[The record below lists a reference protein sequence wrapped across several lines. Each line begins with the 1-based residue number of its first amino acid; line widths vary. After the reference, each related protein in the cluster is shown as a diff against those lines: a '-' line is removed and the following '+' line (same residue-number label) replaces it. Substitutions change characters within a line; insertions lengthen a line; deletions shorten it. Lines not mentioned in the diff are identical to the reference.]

1 MRHFQQCL
9 IAFFL
14 LITGL
19 SICSAHEGRPV
30 YLQLKQTQAKEYLL
44 QWKIPPVMPDE
55 NIPHIDLKDDS
66 CSLYAGENTTRLMGK
81 KAYQCESENP
91 NIALTLK
98 YPVGNP
104 GLSTLVIF
112 QRLEGNTSEIF
123 AGPEQQIIHLPEK
136 ASFFGVA
143 RQYLTAG
150 IKHIL
155 AGYDHLL
162 FVLCLLVISGTL
174 RRIMIT
180 ITGFTLA
187 HSVTLAL
194 ASFDIIRLP
203 IPFVETLI
211 ALSILL
217 LAAEIIKNKRHT
229 LAWRYPIGM
238 ATVFG
243 LLHGFGFAS
252 VLGELNLPQTM
263 KLNALVFFNIG
274 VELGQLIFSS
284 VVLFLTISFKR
295 TMIDIRMQY
304 TLISRTGIYFVG
316 VLSAYWLIERCLGI
330 FYKILLVI

>member
-1 MRHFQQCL
+1 MKNFQQVL
-9 IAFFL
+9 IVIFL
-14 LITGL
+14 LIADFST
-19 SICSAHEGRPV
+19 CSAHEGRPV
-30 YLQLKQTQAKEYLL
+30 YLQLKQTRAKEYLL

-55 NIPHIDLKDDS
+55 NIPQIDLKGDA
-66 CSLYAGENTTRLMGK
+66 CSLYAGENTARLMGK

-91 NIALTLK
+91 NIALILN
-98 YPVGNP
+98 YPVDNP

-112 QRLEGNTSEIF
+112 QRLDGNTSETF
-123 AGPEQQIIHLPEK
+123 TGPEQQTIHLPEK

-143 RQYLTAG
+143 RQYLSAG

-187 HSVTLAL
+187 HSITLAL
-194 ASFDIIRLP
+194 ATFDIIRLP

-217 LAAEIIKNKRHT
+217 LAAEIVKNKRQT
-229 LAWRYPIGM
+229 LAWRYPICM

-274 VELGQLIFSS
+274 VEAGQLVFSF
-284 VVLFLTISFKR
+284 FLLLLAISFKR
-295 TMIDIRMQY
+295 VMMNVHAQY

-316 VLSAYWLIERCLGI
+316 VLSAYWLIQRCFVVFL
-330 FYKILLVI
+330 